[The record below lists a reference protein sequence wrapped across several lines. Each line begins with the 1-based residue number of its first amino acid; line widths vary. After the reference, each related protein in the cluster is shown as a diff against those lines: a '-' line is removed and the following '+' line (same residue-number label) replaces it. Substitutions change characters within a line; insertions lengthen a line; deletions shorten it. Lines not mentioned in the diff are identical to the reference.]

1 MQTGSIQS
9 FVGESRSSGLR
20 QAAIVPSHLGNG
32 NALAIN
38 LPMEKKPG

>member
-32 NALAIN
+32 NA
-38 LPMEKKPG
+38 